1 MCERDF
7 SHIIRIFMSLD
18 IRAYL
23 LGSSGL
29 PLWESCHW
37 LLVGDVNSQER
48 FSPTNSSSS
57 IVPRVDGAFSALY
70 SHIDSV
76 SRLLELGIRGEL
88 LIHRTITVFLLHHAL
103 KASGAGTVDLVLM
116 LSLEF
121 LSGVTENL
129 AISIL
134 LRLLGDRKAGIKP
147 VLVVLDKRSVA
158 AELVIE

>member
-1 MCERDF
+1 MDCLYE
-7 SHIIRIFMSLD
+7 SHVTDCLSVTRILKSVLV
-18 IRAYL
+18 
-23 LGSSGL
+23 L
-29 PLWESCHW
+29 PTVAHQLF
-37 LLVGDVNSQER
+37 R
-48 FSPTNSSSS
+48 YTRK
-57 IVPRVDGAFSALY
+57 VPRVDGAFSALY

-88 LIHRTITVFLLHHAL
+88 LVHRTIAVFLLHHAL
-103 KASGAGTVDLVLM
+103 KACGAGTVDLVLM

-134 LRLLGDRKAGIKP
+134 LRLLGNRKAGIKP
-147 VLVVLDKRSVA
+147 ILVVLDKRSVA

>member
-1 MCERDF
+1 
-7 SHIIRIFMSLD
+7 
-18 IRAYL
+18 
-23 LGSSGL
+23 
-29 PLWESCHW
+29 
-37 LLVGDVNSQER
+37 
-48 FSPTNSSSS
+48 
-57 IVPRVDGAFSALY
+57 
-70 SHIDSV
+70 
-76 SRLLELGIRGEL
+76 
-88 LIHRTITVFLLHHAL
+88 
-103 KASGAGTVDLVLM
+103 M